1 MRILLQLSKYH
12 IKVTKI
18 LPISSEKSVLSL
30 SASRGRAASRISAH
44 QHRQTDHITQLR
56 AAVLNG
62 EGGTEG
68 RKSASRAAVWFCD
81 SLPLLRSLSINTI
94 NTYSFLG
101 HHVVSHALSY
111 AVYFSY
117 SIHPKNWPR
126 YKTWVSTAEV
136 RFLLL
141 CLSTLE

>member
-1 MRILLQLSKYH
+1 MRIQLQLSKYH

-44 QHRQTDHITQLR
+44 QHRQTDHITQPR

-68 RKSASRAAVWFCD
+68 RKSASRAALWFCD
-81 SLPLLRSLSINTI
+81 SLTLLRSLSINTI
-94 NTYSFLG
+94 NTYSSWATMSYLTPYLTPSTSPTQSIQRTGQGAKLG
-101 HHVVSHALSY
+101 SQRQRY
-111 AVYFSY
+111 ASFRCVN
-117 SIHPKNWPR
+117 H
-126 YKTWVSTAEV
+126 
-136 RFLLL
+136 L
-141 CLSTLE
+141 